1 MAYDSMKK
9 GSRQYLERERRR
21 REMGILA
28 DGTPVS
34 TDDDGAMESVAKPG
48 VPKPISQPEKKPET
62 MGEAYDAVAPAIRNY
77 RNRMQKEGMAKEVR
91 GIIEDGL
98 GRPVPMS
105 DLDDEIRDVGLTA
118 STMIREAVQD
128 HRGEFLARCATPEV
142 DTTGDGKIDE
152 EDEPLLTPGM
162 RRMARYI

>member
-1 MAYDSMKK
+1 MKK

-28 DGTPVS
+28 DGTPVPA
-34 TDDDGAMESVAKPG
+34 DDGDGTMESVVKPG
-48 VPKPISQPEKKPET
+48 VPKPIPQPEKKPET

-77 RNRMQKEGMAKEVR
+77 RNRMQKEDMAKEVR

-98 GRPVPMS
+98 GRPVSMS
-105 DLDDEIRDVGLTA
+105 DLDDEIRDVGVTA
-118 STMIREAVQD
+118 NTMIREAVQD

-142 DTTGDGKIDE
+142 DTTGDGRIDE